1 MLHTNLPSDEQ
12 LIHAYMQGDS
22 RALETVINRY
32 KTKVFTAINLLV
44 RNRYTAEEIFQ
55 ELFIKVINTLNNKKY
70 EEEGKFISWLMRI
83 AHNMCM
89 DHFRKTKT
97 APVIKTSDD
106 DRNILNDLAF
116 SSPSADHRMVQQQ
129 RHERVRMMLDQLP
142 EEQREVII
150 LRHYANLNF
159 KDIAVLNKCS
169 INTVLGRMRYGLIN
183 LRKMMAEKQLVM

>member
-1 MLHTNLPSDEQ
+1 MSNTILPTDEQ
-12 LIHAYMQGDS
+12 LIRAYMQGNQ

-32 KTKVFTAINLLV
+32 KSKVFTAINLLV
-44 RNRYTAEEIFQ
+44 RDRYTAEEIFQ
-55 ELFIKVINTLNNKKY
+55 EMFIKVINTLNNNKY
-70 EEEGKFISWLMRI
+70 EEEGKFVSWLMRI

-97 APVIKTSDD
+97 APVIRTSDD
-106 DRNILNDLAF
+106 DRDILNDLSF
-116 SSPSADHRMVQQQ
+116 SSPSADYRMVQQQ
-129 RHERVRMMLDQLP
+129 RHERVRQMLDLLP

-159 KDIAVLNKCS
+159 KDIAVLSKCS

-183 LRKMMAEKQLVM
+183 LRKMIAEKQLVM

>member
-12 LIHAYMQGDS
+12 LIRSYMEGNTK
-22 RALETVINRY
+22 ALETVINRY
-32 KTKVFTAINLLV
+32 KSKVFTAINLLV
-44 RNRYTAEEIFQ
+44 RDRYTAEEIFQ
-55 ELFIKVINTLNNKKY
+55 ELFIKVINTLNNNKY

-89 DHFRKTKT
+89 DHFRRTKS
-97 APVIKTSDD
+97 APVIRTSDD
-106 DRNILNDLAF
+106 NRDILNDMAF
-116 SSPSADHRMVQQQ
+116 ASPSASYRMEQSQ
-129 RHERVRMMLDQLP
+129 RHDRVRQLLDLLP
-142 EEQREVII
+142 EEQREVVI